1 MSEYAV
7 LSKDTIKHSIM
18 PCLSVAKRGFTSKNI
33 KYTSIPTYGHKTTEG
48 RNLLSY
54 TPPNYFEL
62 FRVVCLISPPQSQR
76 PECLRCP
83 CCQSRRSAEDLPADR
98 LGNQRLHP
106 AGHHLPG
113 CTCRHWQP
121 AMLC

>member
-1 MSEYAV
+1 
-7 LSKDTIKHSIM
+7 M

-62 FRVVCLISPPQSQR
+62 FRVICLISPPRSQR
-76 PECLRCP
+76 LGC
-83 CCQSRRSAEDLPADR
+83 RRSYQKNFVEHLRLPADH
-98 LGNQRLHP
+98 LGSLRLHQVV
-106 AGHHLPG
+106 HLLG
-113 CTCRHWQP
+113 CTSLH
-121 AMLC
+121 